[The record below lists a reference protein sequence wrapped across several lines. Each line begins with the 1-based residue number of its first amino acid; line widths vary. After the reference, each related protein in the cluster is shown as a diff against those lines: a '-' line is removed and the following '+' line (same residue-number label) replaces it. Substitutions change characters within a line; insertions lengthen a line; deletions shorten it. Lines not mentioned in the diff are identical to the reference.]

1 LDYSRLEEDR
11 TNVTAASEARSSPR
25 TPAFPS
31 MRDVPERPLPDP
43 WGKNRACSS
52 YLLDDARGYK
62 PEIWAMMAELG
73 WLGLLLPEEYG
84 GGR

>member
-1 LDYSRLEEDR
+1 
-11 TNVTAASEARSSPR
+11 
-25 TPAFPS
+25 